1 MLCRCV
7 REIAFLVHAL
17 QARYVRSPCPF
28 LDPACVERQA
38 VAGQTVRA
46 LDAKKMV
53 EAAATTPDKPTI
65 TFEEFKKIIFW
76 TPESEA

>member
-1 MLCRCV
+1 V
-7 REIAFLVHAL
+7 W
-17 QARYVRSPCPF
+17 
-28 LDPACVERQA
+28 QA

-53 EAAATTPDKPTI
+53 EAAATTPDKTTI

-76 TPESEA
+76 SPESED